1 MSVRKNAI
9 LKERY
14 FFRRMIMRLNK
25 LTDEQIK
32 LLPKSINL
40 RDLIYIQKESI
51 RGTKALNSVI
61 LNDFNIP
68 NKTVSVTIQR
78 LNSEFDDLTSQL
90 AKRQSFIGRINDNL
104 NQLLPEYNIDVTWL
118 SGFDEPYCYNIK
130 PLKD

>member
-1 MSVRKNAI
+1 
-9 LKERY
+9 
-14 FFRRMIMRLNK
+14 MRLNQ
-25 LTDEQIK
+25 LTEEQIK
-32 LLPKSINL
+32 LLQRPINL
-40 RDLIYIQKESI
+40 RDLIYIQKESLH
-51 RGTKALNSVI
+51 GTKALNSVI

>member
-1 MSVRKNAI
+1 MF
-9 LKERY
+9 ERTL
-14 FFRRMIMRLNK
+14 FFRRIIMRLNK

-51 RGTKALNSVI
+51 HGTKALNSVI

-68 NKTVSVTIQR
+68 NKTLSVTIQR
-78 LNSEFDDLTSQL
+78 INSEFDDLTSQL
-90 AKRQSFIGRINDNL
+90 AKRQSFVGRINDNL
-104 NQLLPEYNIDVTWL
+104 NQLFPEYYIDVTWL
-118 SGFDEPYCYNIK
+118 SGFNEPYCYNIK

>member
-1 MSVRKNAI
+1 
-9 LKERY
+9 
-14 FFRRMIMRLNK
+14 MRLNK

-51 RGTKALNSVI
+51 HGTKALNSVI

-68 NKTVSVTIQR
+68 NKTLSVTIQR
-78 LNSEFDDLTSQL
+78 INSEFDDLTSQL
-90 AKRQSFIGRINDNL
+90 AKRQSFVGRINDNL
-104 NQLLPEYNIDVTWL
+104 NQLFPEYYIDVTWL
-118 SGFDEPYCYNIK
+118 SGFNEPYWYNIK

>member
-78 LNSEFDDLTSQL
+78 LNSEFDDLTSQP